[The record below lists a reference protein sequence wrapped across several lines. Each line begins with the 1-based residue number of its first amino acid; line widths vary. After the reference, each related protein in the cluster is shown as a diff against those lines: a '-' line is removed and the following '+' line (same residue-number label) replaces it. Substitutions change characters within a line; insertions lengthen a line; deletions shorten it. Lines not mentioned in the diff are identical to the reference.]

1 MRKKSYTGVLLGLA
15 LAGVVSAQSP
25 CESDKLVALDGVGG
39 DDFGASVAVDGA
51 IAVVGAPEDD
61 DAGSS
66 SGSAYVFRFDG
77 TDWSQEQKL
86 TAGDAAGGDDFGF
99 AVAISGDTIVVG
111 SPRDDTV
118 AGNRAGSAY
127 VYVFD
132 VGLQLWIEKQHLF
145 ASDAGADDRFGSSIA
160 IDGETL
166 LVGATQEDQA
176 APNAG
181 AGYVFART
189 GGVWLHQDK
198 LVPTSS
204 GTNPQMGRSASLDGD
219 VAVLGAWQDAP
230 AAMFSVGA
238 AHVFRRSGTTW
249 SEEQK
254 LTASDAADFRWFGQS
269 VSVSGTV
276 IAVGAYG
283 DRGNDLSESGGAYFY
298 IFNGLSWDEL
308 DNVNASDPTA
318 NDRFGWSI
326 ALDGDNA
333 IIGTG
338 ISASKGYLFHREL
351 VLYTEQTTLNSTD
364 PDVSAEYAWAVAIS
378 GTTAVMGDRNAAAGT
393 GVAFVFD
400 LAGANCPCPWDLDG
414 GGDVGINDFLDL
426 LGQWG
431 TDPGGPPDFDG
442 DGDVG
447 INDFLELLAHWGPC

>member
-1 MRKKSYTGVLLGLA
+1 MLVGLA
-15 LAGVVSAQSP
+15 LAGVASAQTP
-25 CESDKLVALDGVGG
+25 CESDALVAFDGAVG
-39 DDFGASVAVDGA
+39 DDFGAAVAVDGT

-61 DAGSS
+61 DDGSS
-66 SGSAYVFRFDG
+66 SGGAYVFGFDG
-77 TDWSQEQKL
+77 TDWLYEQKL

-99 AVAISGDTIVVG
+99 AVAISGNTIVVG

-132 VGLQLWIEKQHLF
+132 AGRQLWIEQDHLF
-145 ASDAGADDRFGSSIA
+145 APDAGADDRFGSSVA
-160 IDGETL
+160 IDGDTL
-166 LVGATQEDQA
+166 LVGATQQDEA
-176 APNAG
+176 ANNAG
-181 AGYVFART
+181 AGYVFTRT
-189 GGVWLHQDK
+189 TGVWSHQGK

-230 AAMFSVGA
+230 KGMFSVGA
-238 AHVFRRSGTTW
+238 AHVFRRVETTW
-249 SEEQK
+249 SPEQK

-269 VSVSGTV
+269 VAVSGTV

-283 DRGNDLSESGGAYFY
+283 DRADDLSESGGAYFY
-298 IFNGLSWDEL
+298 TFNGASWDEL
-308 DNVNASDPTA
+308 DNVNASDPAA

-333 IIGTG
+333 VIGTG
-338 ISASKGYLFHREL
+338 TSASKAYLFHREL
-351 VLYTEQTTLNSTD
+351 VLYTEQAALNSAD
-364 PDVSAEYAWAVAIS
+364 PDVSAEYAWAVALG
-378 GTTAVMGDRNAAAGT
+378 GTTAVVGDRNAAAGT
-393 GVAFVFD
+393 GVAYVFD
-400 LAGANCPCPWDLDG
+400 LAGANCLCPWDLDG
-414 GGDVGINDFLDL
+414 GGSVGINDFLSL
-426 LGQWG
+426 LALWG

-447 INDFLELLAHWGPC
+447 INDFLELLANWGPC

>member
-1 MRKKSYTGVLLGLA
+1 MLLGLA
-15 LAGVVSAQSP
+15 LASPASAQSP
-25 CESDKLVALDGVGG
+25 CESDKLVAIDGAAG
-39 DDFGASVAVDGA
+39 DDFGAAVAVDGT

-61 DAGSS
+61 DDGSS
-66 SGSAYVFRFDG
+66 SGAAYVFRFDG
-77 TDWSQEQKL
+77 AAWAHEQKL
-86 TAGDAAGGDDFGF
+86 TASDADGGDDFGF
-99 AVAISGDTIVVG
+99 WVAISGDTIVVG

-118 AGNRAGSAY
+118 AGNNAGSAY

-132 VGLQLWIEKQHLF
+132 GGQQLWIEQDHLF
-145 ASDAGADDRFGSSIA
+145 ASDAGADDRFGSSVA
-160 IDGETL
+160 IDGDTL
-166 LVGATQEDQA
+166 LVGATQEDEA
-176 APNAG
+176 ANNAG
-181 AGYVFART
+181 AGYVFTRT
-189 GGVWLHQDK
+189 AGVWSHQDK

-230 AAMFSVGA
+230 KGMFSVGA

-249 SEEQK
+249 FEQQK

-283 DRGNDLSESGGAYFY
+283 DRADDLSESGGAYFY
-298 IFNGLSWDEL
+298 TFNGLSWVEL
-308 DNVNASDPTA
+308 NNVNASDPAA

-333 IIGTG
+333 VIGTG

-351 VLYTEQTTLNSTD
+351 VLFTEQATLSSAD
-364 PDVSAEYAWAVAIS
+364 PDVSAEYAYAVALG
-378 GTTAVMGDRNAAAGT
+378 GTTAVVGDRNAAAGT

-400 LAGANCPCPWDLDG
+400 LAGANCLCPWDLNG
-414 GGDVGINDFLDL
+414 SGDVGINDFLDL
-426 LGQWG
+426 LAQWG